1 MDNPE
6 LRSAYESIGADTLS
20 RLSPEQAASIEAAYT
35 TLGQEAYRVA
45 RGAFRRYGVHPS
57 QCHMYA
63 EDAAHDVFLA
73 MMEKMAAS
81 GRVELTPPTTSS
93 LNVPSYV
100 RRGAQN
106 KAIDTLRKRA
116 NRDVSLNKIE
126 EDTPETA
133 EHPRASI
140 AVQETDYAEDAAQ
153 QEFIVRT
160 FQAMVQAKKQHFAYI
175 VRLIDIEGHSLN
187 SAAEIIGITPA
198 AAKAR
203 HARAA
208 LLFKELYARIV
219 SSPAQTPS
227 P

>member
-1 MDNPE
+1 MDSPE
-6 LRSAYESIGADTLS
+6 LRSAYESIGAETLS
-20 RLSPEQAASIEAAYT
+20 HLSPAQTANIEAAYT

-45 RGAFRRYGVHPS
+45 CGVFRRYGVHPS
-57 QCHMYA
+57 QCHIYA
-63 EDAAHDVFLA
+63 EDVEHDVFLA

-116 NRDVSLNKIE
+116 NRDLSLNKIE